1 MRQQDFFAGHPEAL
15 AVFEKVRAVL
25 DKVVPFEVRTTKSQV
40 ALRRRRGFA
49 YIWIPGRYLRKPAAE
64 VVLSIALGRHDDS
77 PRFKQ
82 VAHPAPESGCT
93 TWRYTTSPTS
103 TNRSARGCGRRLTA
117 PADHEVRAPSVP
129 LVGVGR
135 SDRTGDINPGDPVQ
149 GLRGGAARPG
159 AGNGATAAV
168 H

>member
-82 VAHPAPESGCT
+82 VAHPAPGIWMHHLEIHH
-93 TWRYTTSPTS
+93 
-103 TNRSARGCGRRLTA
+103 LTDIDEQVGA
-117 PADHEVRAPSVP
+117 WLREAAD
-129 LVGVGR
+129 
-135 SDRTGDINPGDPVQ
+135 
-149 GLRGGAARPG
+149 G
-159 AGNGATAAV
+159 AG
-168 H
+168 